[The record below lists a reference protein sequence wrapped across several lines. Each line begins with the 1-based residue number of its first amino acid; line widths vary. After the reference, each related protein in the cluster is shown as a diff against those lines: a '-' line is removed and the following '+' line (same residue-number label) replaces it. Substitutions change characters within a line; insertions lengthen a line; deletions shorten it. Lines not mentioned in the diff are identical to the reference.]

1 MLTTDKITDIFFV
14 VHEFCNEFKKTVSG
28 HIIKKDIGKK
38 ARNRSFSL
46 DDSEVMTILI
56 LFHIGQFRNLKHFYT
71 QYVQTHLTSEF
82 PKTVSYNR
90 FVELQCKAA
99 MPLAIFLKTCCLG
112 NCTGISFIDSTPLRA
127 CHIRREKQ
135 NRVFKGLATKGQCSI
150 GWFFGFKL
158 HLIINDKG
166 EILDFM
172 LTQGNVDDRE
182 PLKNKS
188 FHEKVF
194 GKLVGDKGY
203 ISQTLFEQLFI
214 DGIHLI
220 TKIRKNMKN
229 SLMQI
234 KDKILIRK
242 RALIETVNDE
252 LKNMCQVEHTRHRG
266 FTNFITNL
274 LSALI
279 AYSFFPKKPS
289 MNIEII
295 DNKALKQAA

>member
-1 MLTTDKITDIFFV
+1 MFTTDKITEIFYV
-14 VHEFCNEFKKTVSG
+14 VHNFCNEFDKAMTG
-28 HIIKKDIGKK
+28 HIVRKDNGKQSRK
-38 ARNRSFSL
+38 RSFKL
-46 DDSEVMTILI
+46 HDSEVITILI
-56 LFHIGQFRNLKHFYT
+56 LFHVWQFPNLKHFYT

-90 FVELQCKAA
+90 FVELQSKVA
-99 MPLAIFLKTCCLG
+99 MPLAVFLKTCCLG
-112 NCTGISFIDSTPLRA
+112 TCTGISFIDSTPLRA

-188 FHEKVF
+188 FHKKVF
-194 GKLVGDKGY
+194 GKLFGDKGY
-203 ISQTLFEQLFI
+203 ISKTLFDMLFI

-234 KDKILIRK
+234 KDKIILRK

-266 FTNFITNL
+266 VNNFITNL
-274 LSALI
+274 LSGLI
-279 AYSFFPKKPS
+279 AYSFFPKKPTL
-289 MNIEII
+289 NIEII
-295 DNKALKQAA
+295 DNKALR

>member
-1 MLTTDKITDIFFV
+1 MFNSDKITEIFFI
-14 VHEFCNEFKKTVSG
+14 VHEFCIEFEKAMSG
-28 HIIKKDIGKK
+28 HIVRNNNSKKS
-38 ARNRSFSL
+38 RNRSFKL
-46 DDSEVMTILI
+46 HDSEVITILI
-56 LFHIGQFRNLKHFYT
+56 LFHLGQFRNLKHFYT
-71 QYVQTHLTSEF
+71 DYVQTHLKSEF

-90 FVELQCKAA
+90 FVELQSKAA
-99 MPLAIFLKTCCLG
+99 MPLAVLLKTCCLG

-172 LTQGNVDDRE
+172 LTQGNIDDRE

-188 FHEKVF
+188 FHKKVF
-194 GKLVGDKGY
+194 GKLFGDKGY

-234 KDKILIRK
+234 KDKLILRK

-266 FTNFITNL
+266 FNNFITNL
-274 LSALI
+274 LSGLI
-279 AYSFFPKKPS
+279 AYSFFPKKPC
-289 MNIEII
+289 MNLEII
-295 DNKALKQAA
+295 DNKALCSAA

>member
-1 MLTTDKITDIFFV
+1 
-14 VHEFCNEFKKTVSG
+14 
-28 HIIKKDIGKK
+28 
-38 ARNRSFSL
+38 
-46 DDSEVMTILI
+46 
-56 LFHIGQFRNLKHFYT
+56 
-71 QYVQTHLTSEF
+71 
-82 PKTVSYNR
+82 
-90 FVELQCKAA
+90 
-99 MPLAIFLKTCCLG
+99 MPLAVFLKTCCLVK
-112 NCTGISFIDSTPLRA
+112 CTGISFINSTPLRA

-172 LTQGNVDDRE
+172 LTQGNIDDRE

-188 FHEKVF
+188 FHKKVF
-194 GKLVGDKGY
+194 GKLFGDKGY

-229 SLMQI
+229 SLMQL
-234 KDKILIRK
+234 KDKIIHLK

-252 LKNMCQVEHTRHRG
+252 LKNMCQAEHTRHRG
-266 FTNFITNL
+266 FNNFITNL
-274 LSALI
+274 LSSLI
-279 AYSFFPKKPS
+279 IYSFFPKNHTL
-289 MNIEII
+289 NIEII
-295 DNKALKQAA
+295 DNKSLIKAA